1 MYPSYRKTGTP
12 LDPTHP
18 KDSTTIHHM
27 RLCVSEHDCFGHRV
41 IVVVLS
47 LPTWVYRR
55 CLLVRHTCRDRSI

>member
-1 MYPSYRKTGTP
+1 M
-12 LDPTHP
+12 D
-18 KDSTTIHHM
+18 
-27 RLCVSEHDCFGHRV
+27 VSEHDFFFENRV